1 MGRAKVTLKDWAP
14 AVITA
19 EIENK
24 AMNGL
29 EKACEQIADRARS
42 LCPVDTGTLR
52 DTIRVR
58 RLAGDPFLDVRV
70 YAGSREKGGAFYAHM
85 VEYGTVKMSKKPFL
99 RPALDSVKGN
109 VISTIEGG

>member
-1 MGRAKVTLKDWAP
+1 MAAKVTIKDWSP
-14 AVITA
+14 DKITA
-19 EIENK
+19 EIEKK
-24 AMNGL
+24 AMDGL
-29 EKACEQIADRARS
+29 ERAGERIASMARG
-42 LCPVDTGTLR
+42 LVPVDTGALKGS
-52 DTIRVR
+52 IRVR
-58 RLAGDPFLDVRV
+58 RLSGDPYLNVRV